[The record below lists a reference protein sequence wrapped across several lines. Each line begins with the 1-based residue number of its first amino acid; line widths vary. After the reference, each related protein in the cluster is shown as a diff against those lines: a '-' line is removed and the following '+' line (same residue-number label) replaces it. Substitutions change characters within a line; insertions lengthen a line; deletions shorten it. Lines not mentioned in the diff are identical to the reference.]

1 MFKKQGD
8 SILHVP
14 SGSNVPGRD
23 EEANPYIN
31 YPPADLRRLLTTEKD
46 EGELEKID
54 SALKQWERIYQW
66 PGYPWKR
73 LSNVLRNIAAR
84 MVFAEADPQP
94 QNVPYYMDQEVP
106 EGYEGILESLHGPY
120 DNDNNVRFDYQ
131 RQGERPDKDYNNDL
145 GDFSGPKDPVMKD
158 VKPRGDGANPD
169 GFDYED
175 PPTGGDIE
183 SWPDLL

>member
-1 MFKKQGD
+1 MIKNSD
-8 SILHVP
+8 SILHSP

-31 YPPADLRRLLTTEKD
+31 CPPTDIREMLQTERD
-46 EGELEKID
+46 EAELEKMD
-54 SALKQWERIYQW
+54 SALKQWERIYVW
-66 PGYPWKR
+66 PGYPFKKLADR
-73 LSNVLRNIAAR
+73 LRNIAAR
-84 MVFAEADPQP
+84 ILRAEADPQP
-94 QNVPYYMDQEVP
+94 QNVPYYMDLEVP
-106 EGYEGILESLHGPY
+106 EGYEGILESLHGPS
-120 DNDNNVRFDYQ
+120 DSDNNVKFDIP
-131 RQGERPDKDYNNDL
+131 RQGIRPDKDYNHDL
-145 GDFSGPKDPVMKD
+145 GDFSAPKDPIMTD